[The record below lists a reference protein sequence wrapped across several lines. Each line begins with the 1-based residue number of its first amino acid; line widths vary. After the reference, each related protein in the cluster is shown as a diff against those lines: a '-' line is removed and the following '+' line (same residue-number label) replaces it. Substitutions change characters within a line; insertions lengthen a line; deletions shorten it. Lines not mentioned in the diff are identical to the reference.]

1 MLTPKQKHYAF
12 CVFIYGLYHSVGK
25 LLPAEMGVGM
35 CLTTFD
41 TEHSIEQQHALTG
54 PAAKIAMAWIAEAW
68 DCIGQLLKHV
78 LQ

>member
-1 MLTPKQKHYAF
+1 MLTPKQKYHAF

-25 LLPAEMGVGM
+25 LLPAEMGMGV
-35 CLTTFD
+35 CLITLD
-41 TEHSIEQQHALTG
+41 TEHSIEQQCALTG
-54 PAAKIAMAWIAEAW
+54 PAAKIAMAWIAKSR